1 MLSVKRDVPLSVFL
15 SDLIAVPGSRESV
28 AKSRHHAAGG
38 TVRISITGAGGP
50 RDKLQTTLL
59 RTQRFRRSLYP
70 LYLVPHLVFGSLYT
84 PLLALWYLSFVYG
97 VKTLSFPP
105 FSDSSLSKL
114 WNYPSVNTIVVSI
127 SNFLSRDMYYEY
139 HLDSSLFAH
148 IRAMCTSRNLKS
160 IRYIC
165 FE

>member
-1 MLSVKRDVPLSVFL
+1 MLSVKRDVPLSAFL
-15 SDLIAVPGSRESV
+15 SDLIAVPGSRQSV

-59 RTQRFRRSLYP
+59 RTQRFRRSLY
-70 LYLVPHLVFGSLYT
+70 LVPHLVFGSLYT
-84 PLLALWYLSFVYG
+84 PLLALWYLSLVYG

-127 SNFLSRDMYYEY
+127 FNLLNRDMYYEY
-139 HLDSSLFAH
+139 HLDSSLYAH
-148 IRAMCTSRNLKS
+148 NT
-160 IRYIC
+160 
-165 FE
+165 